1 MPIRKNF
8 ISGKY
13 AALIFIIFLLTI
25 NNGIAGTQDKITI
38 AASFYPLAH
47 FAEQISGDYADVKN
61 IMPPGAEPHEFE
73 PTPRDIQKIY
83 SSDIFL
89 FHGAGL
95 DPWAERIRS
104 DLKKQGTTVLEMA
117 EHISV
122 AHSDPKFNGN
132 GYSDPHTWLDPLFAI
147 REVEAIRDVLIDT
160 DADNKA
166 IYNRNSQSY
175 IRKLRGLHEK
185 FVSGLKNCSRQNII
199 VSHNAFS
206 YMADRYGLTIHAIT
220 GISPEEEPSARKMV
234 ELVKLA
240 RKTNI
245 KFIFFEEL
253 LSPRLAET
261 IADEAGA
268 KTLVLNPLGGL
279 TPKNISEGRT
289 YISVM
294 EDNLRNLR
302 MALECE

>member
-1 MPIRKNF
+1 MPVRKSV
-8 ISGKY
+8 ISEKFT
-13 AALIFIIFLLTI
+13 ALIFIISLLTI
-25 NNGIAGTQDKITI
+25 NNSFAATKGKIKIT
-38 AASFYPLAH
+38 ASFYPLAH
-47 FAEQISGDYADVKN
+47 FAEQVGSDYADVTN

-73 PTPRDIQKIY
+73 PTPRDIKKVY
-83 SSDIFL
+83 TSDIFL
-89 FHGAGL
+89 FHGAGI
-95 DPWAERIRS
+95 DPWAERIWP
-104 DLKKQGTTVLEMA
+104 DLKKQGTAVLKMA
-117 EHISV
+117 EHISIT
-122 AHSDPKFNGN
+122 HSDPKFNGN
-132 GYSDPHTWLDPLFAI
+132 RYSDPHTWLDPLLAI
-147 REVEAIRDVLIDT
+147 REVEAIRDALIYT
-160 DADNKA
+160 DADNKE

-175 IRKLRGLHEK
+175 IRKLSGLHEK
-185 FVSGLKNCSRQNII
+185 FVSGLKDCSRQNII

-206 YMADRYGLTIHAIT
+206 YMADRYGLTIHSIT
-220 GISPEEEPSARKMV
+220 GISPEEEPSARKMI

-240 RKTNI
+240 RKMNI

-279 TPKNISEGRT
+279 TSKNIDEGRT

-302 MALECE
+302 IALECR